1 MLKIRKKVQDDPFNS
16 TNALRSSIW
25 MINLKYD
32 SQFDQMIG
40 YLYYY

>member
-25 MINLKYD
+25 MINLKYA

-40 YLYYY
+40 YLCYY